1 MICSGVWGIII
12 IVKEQL
18 SFNWN
23 RTNFKGK
30 RPLDEEYIKDY
41 NIIGKNNT
49 EMCKTNFFG
58 YGHVSITT
66 LSGYKHF
73 KIERFSAKIIST
85 FWS

>member
-1 MICSGVWGIII
+1 MR
-12 IVKEQL
+12 
-18 SFNWN
+18 N
-23 RTNFKGK
+23 
-30 RPLDEEYIKDY
+30 IKDY

-49 EMCKTNFFG
+49 EMGKTNFFG
-58 YGHVSITT
+58 YEHVSITT